1 VVQKLKQSITR
12 SEARMADYADNLA
25 NWFGSEREL
34 TERFKPSMPFE
45 SQYVKAMLD
54 KMNGEYRNL
63 LSLQSQL
70 SEFELLEEAINA

>member
-1 VVQKLKQSITR
+1 VIQKLKQSITR

-25 NWFGSEREL
+25 NWFGTEREL
-34 TERFKPSMPFE
+34 TENFKPSMPFE

-63 LSLQSQL
+63 LSLQAQL
-70 SEFELLEEAINA
+70 SEFEMLEDVIV

>member
-1 VVQKLKQSITR
+1 MIQKLKQSITR

-25 NWFGSEREL
+25 NWFGTEREL
-34 TERFKPSMPFE
+34 TENFKPSMPFE

-63 LSLQSQL
+63 LSLQAQL
-70 SEFELLEEAINA
+70 SEFEMLEEANV

>member
-1 VVQKLKQSITR
+1 MIQKLKLSITK

-25 NWFGSEREL
+25 NWFGTEREL
-34 TERFKPSMPFE
+34 TEKFKPSMPFE

-63 LSLQSQL
+63 LSLQAQL
-70 SEFELLEEAINA
+70 SEFELLEEANV

>member
-1 VVQKLKQSITR
+1 MIQKLKQSITR

-25 NWFGSEREL
+25 NWFGTEREL
-34 TERFKPSMPFE
+34 TENFKPSMPFE

-63 LSLQSQL
+63 LSLQAQL
-70 SEFELLEEAINA
+70 SEFEMLEDVIV

>member
-1 VVQKLKQSITR
+1 MIQKLKLSITK

-25 NWFGSEREL
+25 NWFGTEREL
-34 TERFKPSMPFE
+34 TENFKPSMPFE

-63 LSLQSQL
+63 LSLQAQL
-70 SEFELLEEAINA
+70 SEFEMLEDANV

>member
-1 VVQKLKQSITR
+1 MIQKLKLSITK

-25 NWFGSEREL
+25 NWFGTEREL
-34 TERFKPSMPFE
+34 TENFKPSMPFE

-63 LSLQSQL
+63 LSLQAQL
-70 SEFELLEEAINA
+70 SEFEMLEDVIV

>member
-1 VVQKLKQSITR
+1 MVQKLKERIAR

-34 TERFKPSMPFE
+34 TEKFKPSMPFE

-63 LSLQSQL
+63 ISLQSQL
-70 SEFELLEEAINA
+70 SEFELLKEAVNV

>member
-1 VVQKLKQSITR
+1 VIQKLKLSITK

-34 TERFKPSMPFE
+34 TEHFKPSMPFE

-63 LSLQSQL
+63 ISLQAQL
-70 SEFELLEEAINA
+70 SEFEMLEDVIV

>member
-1 VVQKLKQSITR
+1 MIQKLKLSITK

-25 NWFGSEREL
+25 NWFGTEREL
-34 TERFKPSMPFE
+34 TENFKPSMPFE

-63 LSLQSQL
+63 ISLQSQL
-70 SEFELLEEAINA
+70 SEFEMLEDVNV